1 TPVAV
6 RLTANPLAGTVAAV
20 DVWPSTPTQ
29 LRVTMVLAVANCSLI
44 GLQLTLQLALHP
56 PVDATT
62 MRVLSNC
69 NWWPSIGTVTAG
81 SAECL
86 DVSRAVTS
94 TLESRLSLR

>member
-1 TPVAV
+1 PVSHA
-6 RLTANPLAGTVAAV
+6 LPP
-20 DVWPSTPTQ
+20 DVSDALPISQ

-69 NWWPSIGTVTAG
+69 NWWPSISTVTAG

-94 TLESRLSLR
+94 TERKSTRLNPRHDQRAY